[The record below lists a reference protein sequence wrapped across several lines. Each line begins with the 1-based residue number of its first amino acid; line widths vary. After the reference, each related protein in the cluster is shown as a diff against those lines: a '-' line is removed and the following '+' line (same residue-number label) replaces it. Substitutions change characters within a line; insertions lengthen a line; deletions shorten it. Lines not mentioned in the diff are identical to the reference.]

1 MKNNQGFTL
10 VELMITV
17 AIIGILATI
26 ALPSYNRYIER
37 GYLAQA
43 HTELVNVNNQIKTE
57 LVKNPSLDIADKL
70 AKFEDNYVKGMDKAV
85 TDRYTFK
92 AQLANKDSGRRY
104 RISAVPKSETG
115 YTLAMWID
123 SLGNAYR
130 CSDAASATAFS
141 TDGKCE
147 PISNKKK

>member
-43 HTELVNVNNQIKTE
+43 HSDLIGVNNQIKTK
-57 LVKNPSLDIADKL
+57 LVKNPSLDLSTELTAFKGNP
-70 AKFEDNYVKGMDKAV
+70 KSYGVDNELVK
-85 TDRYTFK
+85 RYEFDGRLENEGK
-92 AQLANKDSGRRY
+92 SRRY
-104 RISAVPKSETG
+104 SLSAKPIYSG
-115 YTLAMWID
+115 YTLSIQMD
-123 SLGNAYR
+123 SLGNAIK
-130 CSDAASATAFS
+130 CKQPNFTA
-141 TDGKCE
+141 CE
-147 PISNKKK
+147 PISNKK